1 MKELPKTLEELAPRD
16 KELDKAIKLNWY
28 LLEKY
33 GDEFFSEESLKEFDI
48 PIDVPK
54 VMQYIFFL
62 IDFTK
67 NCVKNTLNLGIIVN
81 VVVQKIK

>member
-1 MKELPKTLEELAPRD
+1 MEELPKTLEELAPRD

-54 VMQYIFFL
+54 VMQYILLFDRL
-62 IDFTK
+62 YEK
-67 NCVKNTLNLGIIVN
+67 LCEKYPEPWYHCECCCVKD
-81 VVVQKIK
+81 